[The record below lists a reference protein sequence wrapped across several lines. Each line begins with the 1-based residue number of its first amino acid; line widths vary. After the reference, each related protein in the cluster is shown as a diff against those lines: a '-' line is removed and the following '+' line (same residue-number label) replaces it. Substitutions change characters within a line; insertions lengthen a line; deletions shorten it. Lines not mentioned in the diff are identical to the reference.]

1 MNCSRRWK
9 RDQQKAEIIRNFPAH
24 TMAAYGG
31 GTLPLAPHP
40 GIGGGSFLPAYID
53 GANFNKAAI
62 IASQAAAVRQV
73 HTNEVI

>member
-1 MNCSRRWK
+1 
-9 RDQQKAEIIRNFPAH
+9 
-24 TMAAYGG
+24 MAAYGG